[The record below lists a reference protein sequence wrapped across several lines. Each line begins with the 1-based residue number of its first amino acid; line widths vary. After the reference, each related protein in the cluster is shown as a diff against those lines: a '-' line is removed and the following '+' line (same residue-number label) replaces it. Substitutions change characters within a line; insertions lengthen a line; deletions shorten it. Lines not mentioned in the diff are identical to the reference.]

1 MNKIII
7 TTLLYTIISIEL
19 LAQAREI
26 FKSSNSNLLW
36 QDQAYT
42 ATELKAYKN
51 DINKNKVGDWN
62 YAMRYC
68 QDLII
73 DKYKNWRLPQKDE
86 LLKSY
91 QDKYS
96 FKHTNKHSYWS
107 STLSSIDDSKYYA
120 IYFRT
125 GEEAIFDGVVHYYIR
140 CVHSVE

>member
-7 TTLLYTIISIEL
+7 TSLFFTLISIEL
-19 LAQAREI
+19 SAQTRGI
-26 FKSSNSNLLW
+26 FKSPNNTLLW

-51 DINKNKVGDWN
+51 DINKNKVGNWN

-68 QDLII
+68 QELVIG
-73 DKYKNWRLPQKDE
+73 KYKNWRLPQKDE
-86 LLKSY
+86 LIKSY
-91 QDKYS
+91 KDNYK
-96 FKHTNKHSYWS
+96 FKHSNQHSYWS
-107 STLSSIDDSKYYA
+107 STLSPIDDSKYYA
-120 IYFRT
+120 IYFRS